1 MIMNDNEN
9 HKLRLVLEY
18 LHECLLNNSISENT
32 SNLST
37 KGFEVVFLKGK
48 TIDNLSE
55 IRDHLL
61 SQVNF
66 SKKS

>member
-37 KGFEVVFLKGK
+37 KGFEVGFSES
-48 TIDNLSE
+48 DLSE
-55 IRDHLL
+55 IRDNLL